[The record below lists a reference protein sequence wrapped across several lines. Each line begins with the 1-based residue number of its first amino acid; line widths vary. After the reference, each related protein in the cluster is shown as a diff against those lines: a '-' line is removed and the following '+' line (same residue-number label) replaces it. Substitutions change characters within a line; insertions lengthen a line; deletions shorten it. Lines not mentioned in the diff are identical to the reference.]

1 MTFSTIVLG
10 FLILLWI
17 GVVEVVV
24 DDDCVVVVLVVVTLI
39 TVVEVGDVILTEPL
53 FRLLDDEDVLFILS
67 ALSATEAFLCS
78 SDSSLCKFD

>member
-53 FRLLDDEDVLFILS
+53 FRLLDDENVLFVLAQNFSFICTVCNS
-67 ALSATEAFLCS
+67 GFALLF
-78 SDSSLCKFD
+78 